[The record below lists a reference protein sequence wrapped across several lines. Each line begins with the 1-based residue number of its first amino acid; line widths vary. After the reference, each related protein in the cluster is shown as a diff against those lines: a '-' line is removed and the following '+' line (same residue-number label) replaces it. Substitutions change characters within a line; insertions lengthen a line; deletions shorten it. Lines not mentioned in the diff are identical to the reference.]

1 MRLTEIFE
9 DNNPRKEV
17 EFDMAW
23 QNKKDAIPQ
32 EYHSKVR
39 TLAQTQLAR
48 DESPS
53 DAISTAWDITKSQ
66 IQKQDKN
73 KAKQATSTVKKSDL
87 PSADRARQDA
97 LGRNLKHD
105 RYYRPSDSK
114 DGIPK
119 KMPNA
124 PAGIGNALSKST
136 PKALL
141 KKAMAPLD
149 NTLGDLLDIDNVL
162 GGNLNK
168 NSRRNR

>member
-32 EYHSKVR
+32 KYHSKVR

-66 IQKQDKN
+66 LQKQDKT
-73 KAKQATSTVKKSDL
+73 KQKSATVKKDNS

-105 RYYRPSDSK
+105 RYYRPSDAKVSS
-114 DGIPK
+114 PRR
-119 KMPNA
+119 MPSA
-124 PAGIGNALSKST
+124 PAGIKTALSKST

-141 KKAMAPLD
+141 KKALAPVD
-149 NTLGDLLDIDNVL
+149 KTLGDLLDVDKAL

-168 NSRRNR
+168 NSRRKR